1 MTLIRKSV
9 PKPNVLGSGTP
20 KPKKGKVTIIYCDDV
35 LTSPTRDAKGV
46 KMLGNFVLKAGA
58 IMETVYLTP
67 STQKYTSEVE
77 GDEDFEGFIKK
88 FEGVYPGDDLEIRE
102 YIQNNIGVPVILL
115 FGEGCGEQTGTVL
128 GSVCNPMKL
137 KGSSENSNE
146 FRKNTLMYEQAVKD
160 DKVAGFY
167 DGEITLAANFV
178 AADVD
183 LELTK
188 ANSPVQ
194 QLPALAITDAITATS
209 IDLDNGTIVSLI
221 GGGGTAPATLDVGV
235 QGLVTVILLNGT
247 QWVALK
253 DAVINLEVVKG
264 GATTYLVERS
274 RA

>member
-9 PKPNVLGSGTP
+9 PKPPIGSGTP

-46 KMLGNFVLKAGA
+46 KMLGNFVLKAGSK
-58 IMETVYLTP
+58 METIYMTP
-67 STQKYTSEVE
+67 SSQKFNSEID

-88 FEGVYPGDDLEIRE
+88 FEGFYPGDTLEIRE
-102 YIQNNIGVPVILL
+102 FRQNNLGVPVILL
-115 FGEGCGEQTGTVL
+115 FGEGCGEDTGTVL

-137 KGSSENSNE
+137 KGNTENTNE
-146 FRKNTLMYEQAVKD
+146 FRKTTLIYEQIQKE
-160 DKVAGFY
+160 KLEAGFY
-167 DGEITLAANFV
+167 NGEITLAANFV

-188 ANSPVQ
+188 ANGPVQ